1 MNYKEFLRCL
11 AGVLIMALVT
21 FFGYN
26 QYKAEVGRTELAE
39 SWSNDDFNFTATG
52 DASRTLTVE
61 PIGYDAA
68 QKPIVCSLFVGSIT
82 NDAKL
87 SGELA
92 GAGFTKIQCGELV
105 ADLK

>member
-1 MNYKEFLRCL
+1 MNRGLIGAI
-11 AGVLIMALVT
+11 AGVLLVT
-21 FFGYN
+21 ALTVAMFTMYRA
-26 QYKAEVGRTELAE
+26 AENRTALAH

-52 DASRTLTVE
+52 DRSTVLTVD
-61 PIGYDAA
+61 PLGYGD
-68 QKPIVCSLFVGSIT
+68 QKPLACSLFVGSVT

>member
-1 MNYKEFLRCL
+1 MNRALAGTI
-11 AGVLIMALVT
+11 AGVLVVAFLTAGV
-21 FFGYN
+21 
-26 QYKAEVGRTELAE
+26 VGMYRHVDYRIELAH

-52 DASRTLTVE
+52 DRSTVLTVD
-61 PIGYDAA
+61 PLGYGD
-68 QKPIVCSLFVGSIT
+68 QKPLACSLFVGSVT

-92 GAGFTKIQCGELV
+92 GAGFTKIQCGELI